1 MKLQKILKN
10 VLIPASLHYAQKHST
25 RCFKGVCQKD
35 SSSICK
41 MVCKQVL
48 DYLKKK
54 CTVSEDWSF
63 KYGRNLTLSNNC
75 QNKENYKC
83 QP

>member
-1 MKLQKILKN
+1 MLKS
-10 VLIPASLHYAQKHST
+10 IARDASREFAKKTAALSARWFANKYWT
-25 RCFKGVCQKD
+25 
-35 SSSICK
+35 I
-41 MVCKQVL
+41 
-48 DYLKKK
+48 LKKK